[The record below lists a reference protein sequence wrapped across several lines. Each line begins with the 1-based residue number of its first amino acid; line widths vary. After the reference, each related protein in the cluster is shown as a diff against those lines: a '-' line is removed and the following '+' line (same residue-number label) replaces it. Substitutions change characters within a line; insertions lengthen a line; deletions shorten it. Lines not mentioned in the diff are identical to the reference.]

1 MYARGQVFLKIVP
14 VFIARIPAFVYNLYI
29 DFAIVRLHFYP
40 INSIMYGGKH
50 MGRGGGRSGGGR
62 SGGHSGGFSRGGQQ
76 GIFQQTLR
84 RPGTFQRRSAKPGQT
99 QLQRILF
106 KSQAA
111 WRFVPAAIVRRN
123 FYFRLRRG
131 RRLFKQNADASF
143 FLWRLPGQRIL

>member
-14 VFIARIPAFVYNLYI
+14 VFIAGTPAFVYNLYI

-62 SGGHSGGFSRGGQQ
+62 SGGL
-76 GIFQQTLR
+76 FQQTLR

-106 KSQAA
+106 KPQAA

>member
-14 VFIARIPAFVYNLYI
+14 VFIAGTPAFVYNLYI

-62 SGGHSGGFSRGGQQ
+62 SGRAFRRIFQRGQQ

-106 KSQAA
+106 KPQAA